1 MLNQLFTAENFRR
14 IFDYENRKGVYLE
27 GRFFPEA
34 HQIVGKLKKCAIDIR
49 ELKKERRSFG
59 PDTPEAK
66 RLNRKIDRR
75 EERRKTLKKKKEE
88 LLTNELEKVSSEITS
103 GKFNIGLR
111 EIKVKGK
118 TAYACSNNA
127 TTYFVLKQLQLNI
140 RRLYKVKQSNRN
152 NIVCQLREVLN
163 NSFPKVIVRTDIE
176 DFFESIPRDRLVKK
190 IDQEPLLTT
199 SSKKIIKQI
208 LREYENL
215 SGNTDGIPRGV
226 GISAYLS
233 ELYMRG
239 LDEEVHSQNDVVFYA
254 RYVDDIVV
262 VYSPK
267 PNSDTSNIQKR
278 LIENIKNLG
287 LSKNPKKTKSFDLT
301 ADGDKSFE
309 FEYLGYRIYFASGNV
324 SLCLSKKRVE
334 KYKNRIELSFDKYFS
349 SSATNEK
356 RARKILIKRVRFLT
370 GNTRL
375 LNNKKNVLVGVYFSN
390 SLLNCSADL
399 EALDKFLRDKISTI
413 PYSRLRKRLQKMSF
427 VDGFNQKR
435 FARFSVPDLTKIVE
449 VWKHAET

>member
-1 MLNQLFTAENFRR
+1 MGSTSESLTSEFE
-14 IFDYENRKGVYLE
+14 
-27 GRFFPEA
+27 
-34 HQIVGKLKKCAIDIR
+34 
-49 ELKKERRSFG
+49 
-59 PDTPEAK
+59 
-66 RLNRKIDRR
+66 KI
-75 EERRKTLKKKKEE
+75 
-88 LLTNELEKVSSEITS
+88 SSEITN
-103 GKFNIGLR
+103 GKFSIGLGK
-111 EIKVKGK
+111 IKVKGK
-118 TAYACSNNA
+118 TTYACNNNA

-140 RRLYKVKQSNRN
+140 RRLYKVKQSNRS
-152 NIVCQLREVLN
+152 NIVCQLREVLS
-163 NSFPKVIVRTDIE
+163 NSFPKFIVRTDIE

-199 SSKKIIKQI
+199 SSKKIVKQI

-239 LDEEVHSQNDVVFYA
+239 LDEEVHSQDDVVFYA

-287 LSKNPKKTKSFDLT
+287 LSENSKKTKSFDLT
-301 ADGDKSFE
+301 ANGNKSFK
-309 FEYLGYRIYFASGNV
+309 FEYLGYRIHFASGNV
-324 SLCLSKKRVE
+324 SLRLSKKRVE
-334 KYKNRIELSFDKYFS
+334 KYKDRIELSFDKYLS
-349 SSATNEK
+349 SLATNEK

-399 EALDKFLRDKISTI
+399 KALDKVLHNKISTI
-413 PYSRLRKRLQKMSF
+413 PYSRLRERLQKMSF
-427 VDGFNQKR
+427 VEGFNQKR
-435 FARFSVPDLTKIVE
+435 FARFSVLDLAKIVE
-449 VWKHAET
+449 VWKNAKT

>member
-14 IFDYENRKGVYLE
+14 ILDYENRKGVYLE
-27 GRFFPEA
+27 KRFFPEA
-34 HQIVGKLKKCAIDIR
+34 HGITE
-49 ELKKERRSFG
+49 ELKNCADEIRKRKKRVRKLESETR
-59 PDTPEAK
+59 EAK
-66 RLNRKIDRR
+66 RLKSKIDKL
-75 EERRKTLKKKKEE
+75 EDCRKTLKKKKEE
-88 LLTNELEKVSSEITS
+88 SLTNELEKISSEITS
-103 GKFNIGLR
+103 GKFSIGLR
-111 EIKVKGK
+111 KIEVKGK

-163 NSFPKVIVRTDIE
+163 NSFPKFIVRTDIE

-239 LDEEVHSQNDVVFYA
+239 LDEEVHSQDDVVFYA

-267 PNSDTSNIQKR
+267 PNSDTSNIQER

-287 LSKNPKKTKSFDLT
+287 LYENHRKTKSFDLV
-301 ADGDKSFE
+301 ANGKKNFK
-309 FEYLGYRIYFASGNV
+309 FEYLGYRVHFASGNV
-324 SLCLSKKRVE
+324 SLRLSKKRVE
-334 KYKNRIELSFDKYFS
+334 KYKNRIELSFNKYLS

-390 SLLNCSADL
+390 SLLNCSTDL
-399 EALDKFLRDKISTI
+399 RALDKVLHNKISTI
-413 PYSRLRKRLQKMSF
+413 PYPRLRKRLQKMSF
-427 VDGFNQKR
+427 VEGFNQKR
-435 FARFSVPDLTKIVE
+435 FSLFSVPDLVKIVE
-449 VWKHAET
+449 VWKHAKT

>member
-1 MLNQLFTAENFRR
+1 MLNQLFTADNFRR
-14 IFDYENRKGVYLE
+14 ILDYENRKGVYLE
-27 GRFFPEA
+27 GKFFPEA
-34 HQIVGKLKKCAIDIR
+34 HDITEKLKECADKIRKLKKKVR
-49 ELKKERRSFG
+49 KLGSETR
-59 PDTPEAK
+59 EAK
-66 RLNRKIDRR
+66 RLKSGIDELEDFR
-75 EERRKTLKKKKEE
+75 ETLKKKKEE
-88 LLTNELEKVSSEITS
+88 SLTSELEKISSEITS
-103 GKFNIGLR
+103 GKFKIGLR
-111 EIKVKGK
+111 KIEVKGK
-118 TAYACSNNA
+118 TAYTCNNNA
-127 TTYFVLKQLQLNI
+127 TTYFALKQLQLNI

-163 NSFPKVIVRTDIE
+163 NSFPKFIVRTDIE
-176 DFFESIPRDRLVKK
+176 DFFESIPRARLVKK

-199 SSKKIIKQI
+199 SSKKIVKQI

-233 ELYMRG
+233 ELYMRD
-239 LDEEVHSQNDVVFYA
+239 LDQKIHSQDEVVFYA

-267 PNSDTSNIQKR
+267 PSSDISDIPKK

-287 LSKNPKKTKSFDLT
+287 LSENSRKTKSFDLT
-301 ADGDKSFE
+301 TNGKKNFK
-309 FEYLGYRIYFASGNV
+309 FEYLGYKIHFTSGNV

-334 KYKNRIELSFDKYFS
+334 KYKNRIELSFDKYLS

-390 SLLNCSADL
+390 SLLNCSTDL
-399 EALDKFLRDKISTI
+399 RALDKVLHNKINTI
-413 PYSRLRKRLQKMSF
+413 PYLRLREKLQKMSF
-427 VDGFNQKR
+427 VEGFNQKR
-435 FARFSVPDLTKIVE
+435 FARFSVQDLTKIVE
-449 VWKHAET
+449 VWKHAKT